1 MNPATWWATTTRV
14 LRQLVA
20 DRRTIGIVLVVPTA
34 LLVLLHFVFLDVPVA
49 PGAEPAFPVLAVN
62 MYGIF
67 PMVAMFLVTSITM
80 QRERVTGALERLWTT
95 RLHRADLLFGYAAA
109 FTVIGVLQSLVMWFV
124 GDFFLGVRT
133 EASAPWVVDVT
144 GAGAFVGIALGLVA
158 SAFARSEFQAVQ
170 FMPVF
175 IIPQLF
181 LCGFFV
187 PTAYLP
193 GPLERI
199 AAVLPM
205 THTVAALE
213 EVRLQSAPGQGY
225 WKALAVM
232 LAWGIGALVVASL
245 TMPRRTR

>member
-49 PGAEPAFPVLAVN
+49 PGVEPAFPVLAVN

-67 PMVAMFLVTSITM
+67 PMVAMFLITSITM
-80 QRERVTGALERLWTT
+80 QRERVTGALA

-124 GDFFLGVRT
+124 GDFFLGGRT

-144 GAGAFVGIALGLVA
+144 GVGAFVGIALGLVA

-193 GPLERI
+193 GSLERI

-205 THTVAALE
+205 THPVAALE

>member
-1 MNPATWWATTTRV
+1 
-14 LRQLVA
+14 
-20 DRRTIGIVLVVPTA
+20 
-34 LLVLLHFVFLDVPVA
+34 
-49 PGAEPAFPVLAVN
+49 

-109 FTVIGVLQSLVMWFV
+109 FTVIGVFQSLVMWFV

-144 GAGAFVGIALGLVA
+144 GVGAFVGIALGLVA

-193 GPLERI
+193 GPLERV

>member
-95 RLHRADLLFGYAAA
+95 RLHRADLLFGYAA
-109 FTVIGVLQSLVMWFV
+109 LVMWSV
-124 GDFFLGVRT
+124 GAFFLGVST
-133 EASAPWVVDVT
+133 EADAPWVVDVM

>member
-109 FTVIGVLQSLVMWFV
+109 FTVIGVLQSLVMWSV
-124 GDFFLGVRT
+124 GAFFLGVST
-133 EASAPWVVDVT
+133 EAGAPGVVDVT

-158 SAFARSEFQAVQ
+158 SAFARS
-170 FMPVF
+170 
-175 IIPQLF
+175 
-181 LCGFFV
+181 
-187 PTAYLP
+187 
-193 GPLERI
+193 
-199 AAVLPM
+199 
-205 THTVAALE
+205 
-213 EVRLQSAPGQGY
+213 
-225 WKALAVM
+225 
-232 LAWGIGALVVASL
+232 
-245 TMPRRTR
+245 

>member
-1 MNPATWWATTTRV
+1 
-14 LRQLVA
+14 
-20 DRRTIGIVLVVPTA
+20 
-34 LLVLLHFVFLDVPVA
+34 
-49 PGAEPAFPVLAVN
+49 

-67 PMVAMFLVTSITM
+67 PMVAMFLITSITM

-124 GDFFLGVRT
+124 GAFFLGVRT
-133 EASAPWVVDVT
+133 EAGAPWVVDVT